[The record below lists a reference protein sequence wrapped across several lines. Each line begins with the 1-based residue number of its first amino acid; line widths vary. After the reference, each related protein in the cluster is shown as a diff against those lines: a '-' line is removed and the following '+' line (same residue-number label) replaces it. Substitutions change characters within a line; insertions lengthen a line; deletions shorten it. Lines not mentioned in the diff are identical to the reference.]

1 MSPLWLILGLP
12 GAQATGTHLEGRA
25 PDARSSN
32 ELQILDGVTACQD
45 SIFISTSDFTYIAV
59 ATMSKRNC
67 MSAIASHSMASVLQ
81 IFKANENCMKYVL
94 SSKQPINDV
103 HRTSCLRNKSI
114 CDIDRKNISWA
125 ILTVTTYTIWLSP
138 LVRGILYVHRVMQ
151 QFTLATQSSWWM
163 LCWWCNSTFKCGT
176 ISDIDDCNSYVCE
189 NGGTCND
196 GVNSYSCSCVAGFE
210 GDNCE
215 TGQIGFRV
223 YWLFELFCRFANSV
237 TKIASL

>member
-32 ELQILDGVTACQD
+32 ELQILDGVTACQE

-67 MSAIASHSMASVLQ
+67 MSVIASHSMASVLL

-151 QFTLATQSSWWM
+151 QFTLATQSSW
-163 LCWWCNSTFKCGT
+163 CCA
-176 ISDIDDCNSYVCE
+176 
-189 NGGTCND
+189 D
-196 GVNSYSCSCVAGFE
+196 GVIQHSNVVPFQILMIATVTFVRTEAHVMMAWTPTPVAVWRALKAI
-210 GDNCE
+210 
-215 TGQIGFRV
+215 TVRQVR
-223 YWLFELFCRFANSV
+223 
-237 TKIASL
+237 